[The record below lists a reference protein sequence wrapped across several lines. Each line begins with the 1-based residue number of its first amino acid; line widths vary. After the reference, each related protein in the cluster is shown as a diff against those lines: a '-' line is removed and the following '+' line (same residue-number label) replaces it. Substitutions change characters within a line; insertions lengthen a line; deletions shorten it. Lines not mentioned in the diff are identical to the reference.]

1 MEDKL
6 LLELL
11 EANYEQ
17 ARNRFAKNEH
27 SHEDLTVII
36 LKHQTNHIAHLDADL
51 RNAIVVLDGRVDA
64 LDKKIDTSFAV
75 LDKKIDESVARLD
88 KKIDESAARL
98 DEKID
103 TSFAVLDK
111 KIDTSFAVLDKKIDT
126 SISNL
131 DRDLRKDIR
140 SAISHQTMVFL
151 GAMAIFTAIVI
162 AVVKL

>member
-51 RNAIVVLDGRVDA
+51 RNAIAVLDGRVDT

-75 LDKKIDESVARLD
+75 LDKKIDESAARLD
-88 KKIDESAARL
+88 K
-98 DEKID
+98 KID

-140 SAISHQTMVFL
+140 SAINHQTMVFL